1 MYLQAIYTVYWVNE
15 QYNYT
20 CMKTILLSLLLTV
33 LTTSPAA
40 AWQEWTSTDRQLF
53 VASSIAIT
61 ADWATTRG
69 AARGN
74 WPNNT
79 YETNHV
85 MGRHPSVNTVDTYF
99 AVMLISNYLI
109 ADYLPKEHRG
119 MYLTIRTVVHGASA
133 QRNTELGWR
142 MHF

>member
-1 MYLQAIYTVYWVNE
+1 
-15 QYNYT
+15 
-20 CMKTILLSLLLTV
+20 
-33 LTTSPAA
+33 
-40 AWQEWTSTDRQLF
+40 
-53 VASSIAIT
+53 
-61 ADWATTRG
+61 
-69 AARGN
+69 
-74 WPNNT
+74 
-79 YETNHV
+79 

-119 MYLTIRTVVHGASA
+119 MYLTIRTVVHGAAA